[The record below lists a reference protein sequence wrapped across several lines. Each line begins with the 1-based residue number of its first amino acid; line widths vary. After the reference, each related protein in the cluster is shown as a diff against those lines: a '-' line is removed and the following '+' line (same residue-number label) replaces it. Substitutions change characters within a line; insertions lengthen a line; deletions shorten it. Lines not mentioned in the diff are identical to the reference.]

1 MQDVRLSDVP
11 FAPGEEIDRF
21 AALHAAAG
29 GIVSFTGQVREGGG
43 CEALELSHYA
53 PLTLPGMEALAG
65 AAMARWALSGILII
79 HRVGVMLPGEP
90 IVLVLA
96 SSSHRAAAFAAAD
109 FVMDFLKTRAPF
121 WKKEHRRDGSTGAW
135 VEAREADDIATARWQ
150 APPSTAN

>member
-1 MQDVRLSDVP
+1 MQDVRLSNVP
-11 FAPGEEIDRF
+11 FAPGQEIDRF
-21 AALHAAAG
+21 AALHATAG

-90 IVLVLA
+90 IVLVAAAAAHRREAFCAADYTMDHLKSDA
-96 SSSHRAAAFAAAD
+96 WFWKREKREGSWHWIEPRAADHAD
-109 FVMDFLKTRAPF
+109 L
-121 WKKEHRRDGSTGAW
+121 
-135 VEAREADDIATARWQ
+135 ARW
-150 APPSTAN
+150 ST